1 MSSFTSL
8 EVGKRALAAQRLG
21 LDVTGNNIANVNTPN
36 YSRRV
41 ANLSETDPKLT
52 TNGFIGTGVL
62 VDTLRTFREEFF
74 DKEIRKN
81 IARKAAYENEEK
93 AIRKI
98 EAILGEPSENGLSEL
113 MTDFFNSFEN
123 LSVKPDDIGLRS
135 NVLAKAEAVVER
147 FHTISSQLTEMRKQ
161 TISELNQ
168 SVSDINKLLN
178 EIADLN
184 VKIVSAK
191 AQTGSEVQSLIDKR
205 VEKLENLSAIVGINT
220 TTSELGSVNV
230 FINGINVVTGNIAE
244 RLRLVEYV
252 NPFSGEQTLRL
263 ATVDQNDVIKN
274 YVSPQEG
281 AVYSN
286 LKIYNVLLDD
296 LETSNSFSIAKQ
308 LDELASAIVQKFN
321 AVSVTGW
328 GLDDND
334 LLPPGR
340 NFFEPALGT
349 VKASNIRLSD
359 DIKNKPRNIPTSDA
373 PAEPGNNNICLK
385 FARLSTDSTFIDSKT
400 AIDYYAT
407 FLASIGSIGSEVTNG
422 RKTTSLISQQLTSQ
436 REAVIGVNLDEEAV
450 NLIKFQK
457 AFEASSR
464 VINMT
469 NEILST
475 IVNLGR

>member
-21 LDVTGNNIANVNTPN
+21 LDVTGNNIANVNTSN
-36 YSRRV
+36 YSRRA

-52 TNGFIGTGVL
+52 TTGYIGTGVL

-81 IARKAAYENEEK
+81 VAKKAAYENEEK
-93 AIRKI
+93 AVSKI

-113 MTDFFNSFEN
+113 MTEFFNSFEN
-123 LSVKPDDIGLRS
+123 LSVKPDDLGLRS
-135 NVLAKAEAVVER
+135 NVLAKAESLVER
-147 FHTISSQLTEMRKQ
+147 FHTISYQLTEMRKQ
-161 TISELNQ
+161 TISELSQ
-168 SVSDINKLLN
+168 SVNDINKLLN

-191 AQTGSEVQSLIDKR
+191 AQTGTDIQSFIDKR
-205 VEKLENLSAIVGINT
+205 VEKLENLSSLVGIH
-220 TTSELGSVNV
+220 TTSNDSGSINV
-230 FINGINVVTGNIAE
+230 FVNGINVVTGNVAE

-263 ATVDQNDVIKN
+263 ATVDQNEAIKN
-274 YVSPQEG
+274 YVSPQDG
-281 AVYSN
+281 IVYSN
-286 LKIYNVLLDD
+286 LRIYNVVLDD
-296 LETSNSFSIAKQ
+296 LESSNSFSVAKQ
-308 LDELASAIVQKFN
+308 LDELASAFVQKFN
-321 AVSVTGW
+321 AISVTGW

-340 NFFEPALGT
+340 YFFEPALGT

-359 DIKNKPRNIPTSDA
+359 DIKNNPRNIPTSDA

-385 FARLSTDSTFIDSKT
+385 FARLSTDSTFVDSKT
-400 AIDYYAT
+400 AIDYYAY
-407 FLASIGSIGSEVTNG
+407 FLASIGTIGSEATSG
-422 RKTTSLISQQLTSQ
+422 RKTTDLISQQLTNQ

-469 NEILST
+469 NEILAT